1 MNNKISESLKS
12 LFDKHRIVFWYD
24 AKKELRADYDSF
36 SLPGVEKI
44 ELLNNEFGVKYRI
57 LREEPSVQFLLYREG
72 ARPDDMSNWL
82 LDVELA
88 NYEFRTDQSAVWLAE
103 LGLGLE
109 FLEVVTSHTEFFKSA
124 KRMEDLKGLL
134 DSSDTL
140 GRIRLKM
147 LAVCAG
153 ADARLDSVLENLLG
167 ELSEDRDEKI
177 RLILRCNLDSFLWDK
192 MNKEFAYSSSSPGV
206 ADFAVEL
213 FKSCYAMGT
222 DGDICLRSDALV
234 FLKRWKDSRHFA
246 EAFEILSD
254 RYADVLGIRQ
264 DLENRDY
271 VDLIELDYFR
281 LIELKIISDLVRAVV
296 ARTISAGKVTN
307 LVKQRRQS
315 YWYSQYSDI
324 YEAIDYATQFLSTL
338 DSANLGMDSLADGV
352 ERYCSSWFKLD
363 QLYRKFVYHAGK
375 ASEPTL
381 LNSLSVQIDNFYS
394 NNYLL
399 TVNNN
404 WQRYVDSVTGWDA
417 PPVLLQ
423 RKFFEKQVKPYLT
436 KGNKVCVIIS
446 DAMRY
451 EIGDELLTVIRREDR
466 YTAELSPVFSMLPS
480 YTQLG
485 MAALLPN
492 TELTL
497 TGDTSASVL
506 VDGASSM
513 GKENRIKI
521 LKGAVTATATAVRA
535 EELLQL
541 RGDECRDLVK
551 AHDLVYIYH
560 NRIDKIGDKR
570 ESEGDAFKAVNDSLP
585 ELVRLVKKLSAAN
598 VSNILVTADHGFI
611 YQNQVIDESDF
622 SGGEAEGEQI
632 LYRDRRFVLGK
643 GLLES
648 SSLCKFKSDSLG
660 LAGDMEVLVPKSINR
675 LRLRGSGS
683 RFVHGGASLQEV
695 VIPLLK
701 IKKKRHSDVRK
712 VDVDILRG
720 SNSVISAGQ
729 LAVVLY
735 QNHPVTD
742 KVQPRELRAGIYT
755 QDGELISDCHN
766 LTFDMLSDNP
776 REREL
781 QLRLLLTREADKANG
796 QEVFLKLEEKYGN
809 TSTFVEYKSVSYT
822 LRRSFTSDFDF

>member
-1 MNNKISESLKS
+1 MNNQVTDSLKS
-12 LFDKHRIVFWYD
+12 LFVNNRIVFWYD
-24 AKKELRADYDSF
+24 AKKELRADYEAF
-36 SLPGVEKI
+36 SLSGVEKI
-44 ELLNNEFGVKYRI
+44 ELLNNEFGVKYRV
-57 LREEPSVQFLLYREG
+57 LREEPTVQFLLYHEG
-72 ARPDDMSNWL
+72 EKPADLSNWL

-103 LGLGLE
+103 LGLGPE
-109 FLEVVTSHTEFFKSA
+109 FLEVVTSHTEFLKSG
-124 KRMEDLKGLL
+124 KRKEDLIGLL
-134 DSSDTL
+134 DSSDTP

-147 LAVCAG
+147 LAVCVG

-177 RLILRCNLDSFLWDK
+177 RLILRCNLSSFLWDK
-192 MNKEFAYSSSSPGV
+192 MNKEFSYSSSSPGI

-222 DGDICLRSDALV
+222 DGEICLRSDALV
-234 FLKRWKDSRHFA
+234 FLKRWKDNRHFA
-246 EAFEILSD
+246 LVFEALSD

-264 DLENRDY
+264 DLENRDF
-271 VDLIELDYFR
+271 VDLMELDYFR
-281 LIELKIISDLVRAVV
+281 LIDLKIISDLVRSVV
-296 ARTISAGKVTN
+296 ARTISTGKVTN
-307 LVKQRRQS
+307 LVRQRRQS
-315 YWYSQYSDI
+315 YWYSKYSDI
-324 YEAIDYATQFLSTL
+324 YEAIDYATQFLSIL
-338 DSANLGMDSLADGV
+338 DSANLNMDSMADGV
-352 ERYCSSWFKLD
+352 QRYCSSWFKLD
-363 QLYRKFVYHAGK
+363 QLYRKFIFHAGK
-375 ASEPTL
+375 ASSPTL
-381 LNSLSVQIDNFYS
+381 LNELSTQVDNFYS

-399 TVNNN
+399 PVNNN
-404 WQRYVDSVTGWDA
+404 WQRYVDTAGKWEA

-423 RKFFEKQVKPYLT
+423 RKFFERQVKPFLS

-466 YTAELSPVFSMLPS
+466 YTAELKPLFAMLPS

-492 TELTL
+492 SELIL
-497 TGDTSASVL
+497 TGDSSASVL
-506 VDGASSM
+506 VDGASSI
-513 GKENRIKI
+513 GRENRAKI
-521 LKGAVTATATAVRA
+521 LQGAVATTASAIKA

-541 RGDECRDLVK
+541 SRDECRDLVK
-551 AHDLVYIYH
+551 AHDLIYIYH
-560 NRIDKIGDKR
+560 NRIDETGDKR
-570 ESEGDAFKAVNDSLP
+570 ESEGDAFVAVEKTLQ

-695 VIPLLK
+695 IIPLLK
-701 IKKKRHSDVRK
+701 IKKKRHSDVTA

-729 LAVVLY
+729 LAVILY
-735 QNHPVTD
+735 QNQPVTD

-755 QDGELISDCHN
+755 QDGELISDCHY
-766 LTFDMLSDNP
+766 LTFDLSSDNP

-781 QLRLLLTREADKANG
+781 QLRFLLTRDADKANG

-809 TSTFVEYKSVSYT
+809 TTTFVEYKSVSYT
-822 LRRSFTSDFDF
+822 LRRSFTSDFD

>member
-1 MNNKISESLKS
+1 MNNQVADSLRQHFEKY
-12 LFDKHRIVFWYD
+12 RIIFWYD
-24 AKKELRADYDSF
+24 EKKELRADFDSF
-36 SLPGVEKI
+36 SLSGVEKI

-57 LREEPSVQFLLYREG
+57 LREEPSVKFLLYREG
-72 ARPDDMSNWL
+72 ARPDDLSNWL
-82 LDVELA
+82 LDVELS
-88 NYEFRTDQSAVWLAE
+88 NYEFRTDQAAVWLAE

-109 FLEVVTSHTEFFKSA
+109 FLEVVTSHTEFCKSA

-153 ADARLDSVLENLLG
+153 SDVRLDSVLENLLG

-192 MNKEFAYSSSSPGV
+192 MNKEFAYSSSSPGIS
-206 ADFAVEL
+206 DFAVEL

-222 DGDICLRSDALV
+222 DGDIHLRSDALV
-234 FLKRWKDSRHFA
+234 FLRRWKDNRHCA
-246 EAFEILSD
+246 EAFRVLSD
-254 RYADVLGIRQ
+254 RYAGVLGIRQ
-264 DLENRDY
+264 DLESRDFE
-271 VDLIELDYFR
+271 DLMELDYFR
-281 LIELKIISDLVRAVV
+281 LIELKIISDLVRSVV
-296 ARTISAGKVTN
+296 ARTISDGKVN
-307 LVKQRRQS
+307 NFVRQRRQS
-315 YWYSQYSDI
+315 YWYSQYSNI
-324 YEAIDYATQFLSTL
+324 YEAIDYATHFLSTL
-338 DSANLGMDSLADGV
+338 DSANLNMDGLVDGV
-352 ERYCSSWFKLD
+352 ERYCGSWFKLD
-363 QLYRKFVYHAGK
+363 QFYRKYVFFAGE
-375 ASEPTL
+375 AQDATL
-381 LNSLSVQIDNFYS
+381 LNELSTRIDNFYS

-399 TVNNN
+399 GVNNN
-404 WQRYVDSVTGWDA
+404 WQRYVDSAGVWDA
-417 PPVLLQ
+417 SPVLLQ
-423 RKFFEKQVKPYLT
+423 RRFFEKQVKPFL
-436 KGNKVCVIIS
+436 KKSNKVCVVIS

-451 EIGDELLTVIRREDR
+451 EVGDELLTVIRREDR
-466 YTAELSPVFSMLPS
+466 YTAELSPVFAMLPS

-497 TGDTSASVL
+497 TGDQSASVL
-506 VDGASSM
+506 VDGVSSM

-541 RGDECRDLVK
+541 NRDECRDLIK

-560 NRIDKIGDKR
+560 NRIDKTGDKR
-570 ESEGDAFKAVNDSLP
+570 ESEGDVFKAVNETLQ
-585 ELVRLVKKLSAAN
+585 ELLRVVKKLSAAN

-611 YQNQVIDESDF
+611 YQNQAIDESDF
-622 SGGEAEGEQI
+622 SGGEADGEQI
-632 LYRDRRFVLGK
+632 LYRDRRFVLGR

-701 IKKKRHSDVRK
+701 IKKKRQSDVRK
-712 VDVDILRG
+712 VEVEILRG
-720 SNSVISAGQ
+720 SNSIISAGQ
-729 LAVVLY
+729 LAVMIY
-735 QNHPVTD
+735 QIQPVTD

-755 QDGELISDCHN
+755 QDDRLISDSHN
-766 LTFDMLSDNP
+766 ITFDMSSENP

-781 QLRLLLTREADKANG
+781 QLRLLLTREADDANG